1 MAEKNFIVNDDL
13 EVKKGIIVDSGA
25 NITGDL
31 SVTGTIT
38 GDVPASNLSGT
49 IDSARVPSLA
59 TSDVVTGTFDSAR
72 IPSLSTADIVTG
84 SIDSARIPSLA
95 TSDIV
100 TGTFDS
106 ARIPSLAGEDITA
119 GTVSINRLPTI
130 ALTTNTSGN
139 YVQSTTAG
147 PGIKPLSAAGEGVAQ
162 TISVDSAFVRGRL
175 VAGTGVVYDSVGG
188 VISVGQAISST
199 DDVLFS
205 NVTST
210 AQFKIYDSANGQEV
224 AHLEGDTENGLVIH
238 SHAHATD
245 GGIRFVIHDTADS
258 DYLIISQP
266 TGISVVNRTIQDV
279 ATPVND
285 TDAANKAYVD
295 AVSEGL
301 HIHEAARV
309 ATVQDLT
316 TDVKVTSVAYD
327 SGTLGVGAFLQITG
341 SLDSIDGIAL
351 QTNDRLLIKNQT
363 NSNHNGVY
371 VWDSAQRIT
380 RADDFD
386 TDVEVA
392 GGDFIFVIDGTVNA
406 SAGFVQTESHVGQV
420 GDSAILFTQFS
431 GAGQITAG
439 DGLSK
444 TGNRL
449 DVDLA
454 GTSGLEITS
463 GELRV
468 DVADVSLE
476 ITGSGLRVKQENG
489 GIAVDHLDLDA
500 TASGLTAF
508 TLANVRAAT
517 SETLTN
523 LTSFED
529 ATYKF
534 YTKARSDSDTL
545 ALIDSDYISL
555 KRPPESIFQVVDNGL
570 SSAYVF
576 TGDGFPASTN
586 NPSIALARGK
596 TYKFDVSASG
606 HPFWIQKVSGAYSSG
621 DVLSSDSGVVNN
633 GADDGN
639 IFFTVPMDVDVNT
652 AWYYVCQNHSA
663 MGGSLNFLAAPNEIN
678 AYDSALVNQQIDSDF
693 DNHINGTAN
702 EVEVTSTGGYV
713 TIGLPASV
721 QITTGLTVGGNS
733 VLTTANE
740 GTGNGLDA
748 DTVDGIEGASL
759 LRSDATDAY
768 TSGTLTFNSGTTLTA
783 ANGATVNFQGA
794 TVPFTVA
801 SGTST
806 VTNLDADKLDGQQG
820 TYYRITV
827 KDSAGT
833 VLNV

>member
-72 IPSLSTADIVTG
+72 IPSLSTTDIVTG

-147 PGIKPLSAAGEGVAQ
+147 PGIKPLSAAGEGVEQ

-188 VISVGQAISST
+188 VISVGQAIGST

-210 AQFKIYDSANGQEV
+210 AQFKICQEV
-224 AHLEGDTENGLVIH
+224 AHLEGDTQNGLVIH

-279 ATPVND
+279 ATPVNS

-309 ATVQDLT
+309 ATVQPLT
-316 TDVKVTSVAYD
+316 SDVKVTSVAYD

-363 NSNHNGVY
+363 NSNHNGIY
-371 VWDSAQRIT
+371 TWDSAQRIT

-386 TDVEVA
+386 TSAEVA

-406 SAGFVQTESHVGQV
+406 SAGYVQTEAHVGEV

-454 GTSGLEITS
+454 GT
-463 GELRV
+463 
-468 DVADVSLE
+468 
-476 ITGSGLRVKQENG
+476 
-489 GIAVDHLDLDA
+489 
-500 TASGLTAF
+500 
-508 TLANVRAAT
+508 
-517 SETLTN
+517 
-523 LTSFED
+523 
-529 ATYKF
+529 
-534 YTKARSDSDTL
+534 
-545 ALIDSDYISL
+545 
-555 KRPPESIFQVVDNGL
+555 
-570 SSAYVF
+570 
-576 TGDGFPASTN
+576 
-586 NPSIALARGK
+586 
-596 TYKFDVSASG
+596 
-606 HPFWIQKVSGAYSSG
+606 
-621 DVLSSDSGVVNN
+621 
-633 GADDGN
+633 
-639 IFFTVPMDVDVNT
+639 
-652 AWYYVCQNHSA
+652 
-663 MGGSLNFLAAPNEIN
+663 
-678 AYDSALVNQQIDSDF
+678 
-693 DNHINGTAN
+693 
-702 EVEVTSTGGYV
+702 
-713 TIGLPASV
+713 
-721 QITTGLTVGGNS
+721 
-733 VLTTANE
+733 
-740 GTGNGLDA
+740 
-748 DTVDGIEGASL
+748 
-759 LRSDATDAY
+759 
-768 TSGTLTFNSGTTLTA
+768 
-783 ANGATVNFQGA
+783 
-794 TVPFTVA
+794 
-801 SGTST
+801 
-806 VTNLDADKLDGQQG
+806 
-820 TYYRITV
+820 
-827 KDSAGT
+827 
-833 VLNV
+833 